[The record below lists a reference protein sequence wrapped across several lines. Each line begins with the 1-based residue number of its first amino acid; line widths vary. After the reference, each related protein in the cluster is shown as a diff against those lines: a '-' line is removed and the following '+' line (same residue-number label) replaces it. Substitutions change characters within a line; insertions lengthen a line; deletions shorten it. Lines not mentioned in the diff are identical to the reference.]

1 MAAACAP
8 DLDLL
13 LNLALGPQ
21 YHRGPSHSVGAAVVA
36 GLVVLGASRLCGAR
50 EAAAHLGLLA
60 GAGWL
65 SHVLLDWLGSDSR
78 APFGIMALWPF
89 SQSFFLAPFPV
100 FLDVGRE
107 LTWRTMRNNT
117 VAVAWEGALLLP
129 VLWITRRRRSA

>member
-13 LNLALGPQ
+13 LSLALGPQ
-21 YHRGPSHSVGAAVVA
+21 YHRGASHSLGAAVVA
-36 GLVVLGASRLCGAR
+36 GLVVFGVARVRGAS
-50 EAAAHLGLLA
+50 AAATRLGLLA
-60 GAGWL
+60 GVAWL

-89 SQSFFLAPFPV
+89 SRSFFMAPFPL

-107 LTWRTMRNNT
+107 LTWSTMRNNT
-117 VAVAWEGALLLP
+117 VAAAWESVLLLP
-129 VLWITRRRRSA
+129 WLWLTRRRRSA